1 MKTRLSSILAS
12 AVLVAL
18 LPLGA
23 MAQSSFS
30 VFSPKTGMA
39 DGWKTASWSG
49 PIVNEVAGFAK
60 ETTTLQVELK
70 GDAQAYAGVV
80 LQAAPG
86 SGLNLTDKLRQTGV
100 VTINFM
106 PGKNAQGEVT
116 TLEQPL
122 QIGLT
127 FLSQDGQTVH
137 APFNVQ
143 ATITTAVAGTKVSF
157 TLPNALKGAKNPE
170 FLASISAIR
179 LQYAGA
185 PIAGFYIVDCTIK
198 SE

>member
-1 MKTRLSSILAS
+1 MKTRLHSILAS
-12 AVLVAL
+12 AVLLAL
-18 LPLGA
+18 LPAGA
-23 MAQSSFS
+23 MAQTAFS
-30 VFSPKTGMA
+30 VFSPKDGLA
-39 DGWKTASWSG
+39 DGWKTSSWSG
-49 PIVNEVAGFAK
+49 PVVNEVAGFAK
-60 ETTTLQVELK
+60 DTTTLQVELK
-70 GDAQAYAGVV
+70 GDAQAYGGVV
-80 LQAAPG
+80 LSGTPG
-86 SGLNLTDKLRQTGV
+86 SGVKVTEKLRQSGV

-127 FLSQDGQTVH
+127 FLTQDGQTVH

-143 ATITTAVAGTKVSF
+143 ATVTTAESGTKVSF
-157 TLPNALKGAKNPE
+157 TLPTALKGVKTPE
-170 FLASISAIR
+170 LLASVSAVR
-179 LQYAGA
+179 LQYVGA

>member
-1 MKTRLSSILAS
+1 MKTRLHSILAS
-12 AVLVAL
+12 AVLLAL
-18 LPLGA
+18 LPAGA
-23 MAQSSFS
+23 MAQTTFS
-30 VFSPKTGMA
+30 VFSPKTGLA
-39 DGWKTASWSG
+39 DGWKTVSWSG
-49 PIVNEVAGFAK
+49 PVVNEVAGFAK

-70 GDAQAYAGVV
+70 GDAQAYGGVV
-80 LQAAPG
+80 ISGNPG
-86 SGLNLTDKLRQTGV
+86 SGLNLTDKIRQTGV

-116 TLEQPL
+116 TLDQPL

-127 FLSQDGQTVH
+127 FLTQDGQTVH

-157 TLPNALKGAKNPE
+157 TLPTALKGAKNPE
-170 FLASISAIR
+170 LLASISAVR
-179 LQYAGA
+179 LQYVGA